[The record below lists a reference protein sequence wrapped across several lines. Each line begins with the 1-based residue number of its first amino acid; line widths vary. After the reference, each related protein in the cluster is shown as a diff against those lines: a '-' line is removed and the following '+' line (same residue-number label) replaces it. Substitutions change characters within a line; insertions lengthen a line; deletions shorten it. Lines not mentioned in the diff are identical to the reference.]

1 MGIRSEREFLHEHGL
16 GRFNGILFTRCNTH
30 TYIYIYVSVSTKTR
44 QGVIESEFFAFPFSG
59 KQSLP
64 EFLKL

>member
-1 MGIRSEREFLHEHGL
+1 MSMDWAGSTEFFSLDAIH
-16 GRFNGILFTRCNTH
+16 TH
-30 TYIYIYVSVSTKTR
+30 IYIYVSVSTKTR